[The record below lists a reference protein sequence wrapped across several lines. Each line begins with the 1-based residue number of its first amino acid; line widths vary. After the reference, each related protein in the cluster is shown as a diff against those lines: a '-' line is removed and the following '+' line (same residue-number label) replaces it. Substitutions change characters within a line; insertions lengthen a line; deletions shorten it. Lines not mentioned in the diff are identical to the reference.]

1 MFELIQSMYIY
12 VKSDINV
19 NNKMITYMYIEM

>member
-1 MFELIQSMYIY
+1 MFELIQFMYIY
-12 VKSDINV
+12 VKRDINV